1 MRRPLCL
8 VCLAFVI
15 TTAIY
20 VWLLEPPSFS
30 LLEREGETI
39 NVTGEVYQKKRQNDT
54 LLIYLNHVT
63 FRNDFLRETEKV
75 KGIVCCLEGGP
86 EPPLGSKVS
95 VTGKASMY
103 DTARNPGEFDVRTYY
118 QRMDLDFCLKDA
130 YVDSISSY
138 YKRMPEQLYQWKKKF
153 GTIYDSVFAPK
164 DAGIIKAMVLGEK
177 EELDRNIKDVYQKSG
192 IAHILTISGLHISML
207 GMALFGFCRKL
218 HIPLP
223 VAALLSFLFL
233 YLYGTMVGMGNSQI
247 RALWMFSVFL
257 LAKLCRRTYDALTA
271 MASASVFL
279 LIMHPSYVFYA
290 GFQLSFGAVMGIVLL
305 APLAEKILMV
315 CGSIQNAAYRNI
327 VKILSGSLGVTLAT
341 LPIILYNYYE
351 FPLLSFL
358 LNLFVIPLL
367 SLLIG
372 LALLILVVGQASLI
386 GGIILSYP
394 CHIIL
399 QLYEKLSTYFLNIP
413 GNIQITGRPEF
424 MRILIYYLMVGFLAA
439 GCKHFRRI
447 YILLGL
453 SFSVLVLVEHPP
465 DGLQITMLDVGQ
477 GDGIFIESDTGI
489 HIFLDGGSSSKS
501 KITEYQ
507 IVPFLK
513 SQGVQSIDYWFI
525 SHKDIDHTLALQD
538 ILKAQLKDGRGYG
551 IQIQMIL
558 LPEVE
563 ADENSCQEI
572 AALAEDCG
580 IAVRFLSRGDAFALG
595 HLKGMVLHPDWAA
608 KNFSAEGALAET
620 LVAEDVLESG
630 LSANDASMV
639 LYLEYKDFTGV
650 FTGDIEKTGEKQTM
664 KALEDIIKEKSGRKD
679 GICLLKV
686 AHHGSNTSSTEEF
699 LQLLKPDIALISC
712 GQNNSYG
719 HPHKEVLERIGQI
732 SKSIYATKDRGAVT
746 FLIKEGR
753 IICRP
758 MF

>member
-15 TTAIY
+15 TVAAY
-20 VWLLEPPSFS
+20 SWLLGPPSFS

-39 NVTGEVYQKKRQNDT
+39 NVVGEVYQKRKQNDT

-75 KGIVCCLEGGP
+75 KGIVCYLERDL
-86 EPPLGSKVS
+86 EPPLGSMVS
-95 VTGKASMY
+95 VTGRASMY

-118 QRMDLDFCLKDA
+118 QRMELDFCLKDA
-130 YVDSISSY
+130 SVDSISTY

-153 GTIYDSVFAPK
+153 GSIYDSVFAPK

-177 EELDRNIKDVYQKSG
+177 EELDRDIKDVYQKSG

-207 GMALFGFCRKL
+207 GMGVFGFCRKL

-223 VAALLSFLFL
+223 VAAVLSFVFL

-247 RALWMFSVFL
+247 RALWMFSAFL

-305 APLAEKILMV
+305 APLAEKMLMI
-315 CGSIQNAAYRNI
+315 CGTINSAGYRKI
-327 VKILSGSLGVTLAT
+327 VKILSGSIGVTLAT

-351 FPLLSFL
+351 FSLLSFL
-358 LNLFVIPLL
+358 LNLFVVPLL
-367 SLLIG
+367 SLLLA
-372 LALLILVVGQASLI
+372 LALLILFVGQAFLT

-399 QLYEKLSTYFLNIP
+399 KLYENLSLYFLNIP
-413 GNIQITGRPEF
+413 GNVQIAGKPEL
-424 MRILIYYLMVGFLAA
+424 MRILIYYLIIGFLAA
-439 GCKHFRRI
+439 GCKYFRKV
-447 YILLGL
+447 YVLLGL
-453 SFSVLVLVEHPP
+453 SFSILVLVERPP

-489 HIFLDGGSSSKS
+489 HIFLDGGSSNKS
-501 KITEYQ
+501 KIAEYQ

-513 SQGVQSIDYWFI
+513 SQGVQSVDYWFI

-538 ILKAQLKDGRGYG
+538 ILKAQLKNGRGYG
-551 IQIQMIL
+551 IQIQTIL
-558 LPEVE
+558 FPEVE
-563 ADENSCQEI
+563 EDENSCQEI

-580 IAVRFLSRGDAFALG
+580 IAVKFLSKGDTFLLG
-595 HLKGMVLHPDWAA
+595 NLKGTVLHPEPAV
-608 KNFSAEGALAET
+608 KNLSAEGSSAE
-620 LVAEDVLESG
+620 AYGEEDLPANG

-639 LYLEYKDFTGV
+639 LYLEYNDFTGV
-650 FTGDIEKTGEKQTM
+650 FTGDIEKAGEKQTM
-664 KALEDIIKEKSGRKD
+664 KALQNILKKKGGRKD

-712 GQNNSYG
+712 GENNSYG

-732 SKSIYATKDRGAVT
+732 SKGIYATRDTGAVT
-746 FLIKEGR
+746 FLMKEGR